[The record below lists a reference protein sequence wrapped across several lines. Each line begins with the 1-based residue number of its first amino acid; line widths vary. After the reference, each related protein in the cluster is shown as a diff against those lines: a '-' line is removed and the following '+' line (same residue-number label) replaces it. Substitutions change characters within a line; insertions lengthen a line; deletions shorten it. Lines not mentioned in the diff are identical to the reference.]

1 VSWKVTVRHG
11 SDVDRGR
18 FKTLDEALAEARER
32 VDAVRR
38 GGRLGEVSGFR
49 TYEPGER
56 VQARIEISGPGLV
69 RTAEAGIDV
78 MGDGTL
84 VPYRGAIRKQ
94 RLGAGTLDEAVEGL
108 REALG

>member
-1 VSWKVTVRHG
+1 MTVRHG
-11 SDVDRGR
+11 SEVGR
-18 FKTLDEALAEARER
+18 ERFQTLDEALAEARER
-32 VDAVRR
+32 VDRVRR
-38 GGRLGEVSGFR
+38 GGRLAEVSAFR

-56 VQARIEISGPGLV
+56 VQARVEISGPGLL

-94 RLGAGTLDEAVEGL
+94 RLGADTLDEAVEGL